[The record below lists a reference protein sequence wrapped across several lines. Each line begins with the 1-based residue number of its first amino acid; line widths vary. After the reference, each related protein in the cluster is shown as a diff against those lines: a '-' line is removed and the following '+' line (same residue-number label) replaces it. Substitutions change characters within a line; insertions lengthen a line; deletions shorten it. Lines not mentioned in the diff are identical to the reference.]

1 MLSEL
6 LARLALLVAAL
17 LFGWYGM
24 GFIRYDEKDRLL
36 VNAVGLMFVGI
47 GLIMG
52 YSAIA
57 L

>member
-17 LFGWYGM
+17 LFGWYGT